1 VLVIRGEAGVGKTRP
16 RSAPLVCVID
26 DAQWLDRASAQALAF
41 VARRLRAESV
51 VVLFAVR
58 EPIREL
64 AALPELVVE
73 RLRDSDARQL
83 LTSVLGGRLDQRV
96 VDQLLAEARGSPLAL
111 LELPRGLTPAE
122 LAGGFGRPEALP
134 LDWRIED
141 RFPRGLEALPADT
154 RRQLLGA
161 AADPTGDPALAWRAA
176 ARLGLTDAA
185 LGPRAD
191 ADLIEI
197 GARVS
202 LRHPLVRSAVY
213 RAAAP
218 NERLRVHAALA
229 EAADSRV
236 DPDRR
241 AWHLAEATAG
251 PVRP

>member
-1 VLVIRGEAGVGKTRP
+1 
-16 RSAPLVCVID
+16 VID

-96 VDQLLAEARGSPLAL
+96 VDQLVAEARGSPLAL

-161 AADPTGDPALAWRAA
+161 AACATA
-176 ARLGLTDAA
+176 AREGSGWRTRQAIPRSPGVPRLASGSPTQRLG
-185 LGPRAD
+185 RA
-191 ADLIEI
+191 
-197 GARVS
+197 
-202 LRHPLVRSAVY
+202 PT
-213 RAAAP
+213 P
-218 NERLRVHAALA
+218 
-229 EAADSRV
+229 
-236 DPDRR
+236 
-241 AWHLAEATAG
+241 T
-251 PVRP
+251 